1 LFYLS
6 ICIKQNTGIL
16 LGVAL
21 RNGAAVY
28 FPLPPMFYYILSN
41 TELPTTFTPASPAS
55 PKVANLHSNERSSS
69 NSIGDVDKKR
79 EAVTQTMALA
89 IRNGII
95 STFPEVS

>member
-1 LFYLS
+1 
-6 ICIKQNTGIL
+6 
-16 LGVAL
+16 VAL

-28 FPLPPMFYYILSN
+28 FPLPPQFYYILSN
-41 TELPTTFTPASPAS
+41 TELPPTFTPASPASSVS

-69 NSIGDVDKKR
+69 SSSIGNVDKKR

-95 STFPEVS
+95 STFPEVRKLNSFIICNSM

>member
-1 LFYLS
+1 
-6 ICIKQNTGIL
+6 
-16 LGVAL
+16 VAL

-28 FPLPPMFYYILSN
+28 FPLPPQFYYILSN
-41 TELPTTFTPASPAS
+41 TELPPTFTPASSVS

-69 NSIGDVDKKR
+69 SSSIGNVDKKR

-95 STFPEVS
+95 STFPEVRKLNSFIICNSM